1 MKTHYLACSLA
12 IISTVFTSSV
22 FAQPDPTEPLLTFKL
37 TPSYYH
43 ISDGNDGT
51 DLNLRAEYGDHYGW
65 VGYYHDRQGFA
76 QTRVGYEYHAD
87 FGYVRTVAS
96 AQTATHGF
104 IGGSLN
110 AEIGGD
116 SYAIIG
122 WGRTNLQDYYNLNFD
137 PNDAITLG
145 AGTRMIQDTELSLF
159 TIKDDRL
166 GTGQRVTHL
175 IARRM
180 LNKQQRLSLDV
191 THKSGTSTEGNQVV
205 GNGIALTYDFEP
217 WFVRVAYDPYVN
229 FTESQMTLFALG
241 KRF

>member
-1 MKTHYLACSLA
+1 MKTHYLACALA
-12 IISTVFTSSV
+12 IISTVLTSSV
-22 FAQPDPTEPLLTFKL
+22 FAQSEPTEPLLTFKL

-65 VGYYHDRQGFA
+65 IGYYHDRQGFA
-76 QTRVGYEYHAD
+76 QTRVGYENHAD
-87 FGYVRTVAS
+87 FGYVRTVVS
-96 AQTATHGF
+96 AQAATHGF

-116 SYAIIG
+116 TYALLG

-137 PNDAITLG
+137 PNDAVTLG
-145 AGTRMIQDTELSLF
+145 LGTRAIPETELSLF
-159 TIKDDRL
+159 TTADDRL

-180 LNKQQRLSLDV
+180 LDKQQRLSLDV